1 MSYHWGE
8 HKRRNRG
15 AVLFLMLALFVWP
28 VGREPEQTS
37 PHAHHGQNISS
48 DAVSIIDSAGNDASH
63 PHEGQNVSSD
73 AAQEAER
80 ERQLEALRQQ
90 VLAERAARFRP
101 VQLHA
106 PFWRAGEGFR
116 SLLMLNNAQPRRIE
130 ITPLVRRESGELLR
144 ARTISLG
151 PLQSVDVSLEEL
163 IGEASG
169 QGQVALGYVGDP
181 MEVVGQVIVVNEAA
195 GLSFN
200 HVFVPPTMCIAP
212 RFDGVFFWPGQ
223 RAQGELIL
231 ANTSERTR
239 AVELRVYG
247 ESGFSARQTF
257 ELGPYQTRVMDV
269 REEIVESSTIGAT
282 AVGVSIAHNGKPGDL
297 LVQGWVA
304 DSSGYAANIRLV
316 DVGMRQS
323 GRVLSPALRLWEG
336 LRPLLLLGNSG
347 DRQQEVSLIAHYRVN
362 GQAVRKSL
370 GRVVVGSGQ
379 ARAFDLEEKR
389 GEIPRRA
396 EDVGLELQHRGR
408 GENVVADLLLVSED
422 GSEVI
427 SVSPKDAVG
436 EAYGGFNYPWRIGE
450 EADTVIA
457 VMNPSRVE
465 EFYGEESYTYEGGRL
480 RPGEVRQVAVKA
492 LRDKRIPDQFGR
504 LLPRGV
510 SRGQAKLVVHG
521 IAGVEE
527 SQRIIGE
534 AILVDGRRGIRATM
548 ACPNCVSQ
556 PLRLEPGVA
565 SIRGVVGERA
575 SVTARVYYAD
585 GSSWAINDGRAIDWL
600 ESNVSIVQVVVISDS
615 VRDWFEARF
624 LSPGTA
630 TIDAQVNHCWIC
642 NPCID
647 VTLGLTQQIQVTVEP
662 KVQITEADIVSDRI
676 AVLLSPSTASGR
688 LVLTLVSAGGNVTL
702 FNDTRSGGTHV
713 FSFNPANLPARQ
725 FTEVR
730 AGWTVN
736 GITGNGNRAVS
747 FRVLGT
753 YRHSQYNTPHESR
766 CVGAPASAY
775 ITNAAC
781 NFTATMLRSDFIVQV
796 NRNGSGRSIN
806 FGDIVREFFCVRPP
820 RNFPSDAPDRSFRQQ
835 AIRPACSGLSLSN
848 TTVARNPD
856 HQHLTCGDRVLIVRI
871 GRNPWDS

>member
-600 ESNVSIVQVVVISDS
+600 ESNVSIVQVMAIHDS
-615 VRDWFEARF
+615 VRNVDRFEAQF

-781 NFTATMLRSDFIVQV
+781 NFTATMLRSDA
-796 NRNGSGRSIN
+796 S
-806 FGDIVREFFCVRPP
+806 
-820 RNFPSDAPDRSFRQQ
+820 
-835 AIRPACSGLSLSN
+835 
-848 TTVARNPD
+848 
-856 HQHLTCGDRVLIVRI
+856 
-871 GRNPWDS
+871 